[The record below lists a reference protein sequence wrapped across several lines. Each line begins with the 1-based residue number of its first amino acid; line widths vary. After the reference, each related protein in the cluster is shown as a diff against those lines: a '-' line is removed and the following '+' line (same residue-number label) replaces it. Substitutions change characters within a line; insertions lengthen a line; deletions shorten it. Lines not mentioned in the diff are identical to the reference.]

1 MILMNKNNMKKILI
15 IHNKYQNI
23 GGEDIAVDQEV
34 NTLKKYFDVHE
45 LYFSNNFSNYFSDIF
60 GLLNSNN
67 KKSNE
72 ILNKTLKEFNPNIV
86 YVHNTWFKASLGIF
100 NILKSKNIKTV
111 IKLHNFRYDC
121 TRFHRISNHLNK
133 NNICF
138 RCGIDKTSFN
148 FYNKYFAES
157 YIKSFLINN
166 YGKKYFNVIKS
177 EDLNIFVLTNFHKE
191 YLRNLNIKTKSI
203 YTQPN
208 FMNFENDIQSL
219 KPKNEFTY
227 AGRISKEKGI
237 SELIKSFKDS
247 NLKDYVLNIIGTGPM
262 LKQLSDENQIYPNI
276 RFYGEMDNSK
286 VIEIIKS
293 SKAVVTST
301 KMYEGQPTVLCEASV
316 NKVPSIF
323 PNFGGISEFFPVD
336 YDLSFEQFDYEDLT
350 EKFVYASKNDL
361 YEYGSKNYEF
371 LKSKL
376 NDDFLIKRFNLLLE
390 ENE

>member
-34 NTLKKYFDVHE
+34 N
-45 LYFSNNFSNYFSDIF
+45 IF
-60 GLLNSNN
+60 GLINSNN

-166 YGKKYFNVIKS
+166 YGKKYFNIIKS

-203 YTQPN
+203 YTQTN
-208 FMNFENDIQSL
+208 FMNFENNIQSL

-336 YDLSFEQFDYEDLT
+336 YDLSFKQFDYEDLT
-350 EKFVYASKNDL
+350 QKFVYASKNDL

>member
-1 MILMNKNNMKKILI
+1 MRKIILLLFLSI
-15 IHNKYQNI
+15 ISHQKALA
-23 GGEDIAVDQEV
+23 EKVA
-34 NTLKKYFDVHE
+34 FDSPE
-45 LYFSNNFSNYFSDIF
+45 GWGMSYM
-60 GLLNSNN
+60 
-67 KKSNE
+67 
-72 ILNKTLKEFNPNIV
+72 TA
-86 YVHNTWFKASLGIF
+86 ASL
-100 NILKSKNIKTV
+100 NLS
-111 IKLHNFRYDC
+111 
-121 TRFHRISNHLNK
+121 
-133 NNICF
+133 
-138 RCGIDKTSFN
+138 DKFPET
-148 FYNKYFAES
+148 
-157 YIKSFLINN
+157 LPL
-166 YGKKYFNVIKS
+166 GQFNVSAEISTIPELNEEQQRIGFGGFKS

-208 FMNFENDIQSL
+208 FMNFENNIQSL

-276 RFYGEMDNSK
+276 RFYGEIDNSK
-286 VIEIIKS
+286 VIEIIKN

-316 NKVPSIF
+316 NKIPSIF

-336 YDLSFEQFDYEDLT
+336 YDLSFKQFDYQDLT
-350 EKFVYASKNDL
+350 QKFVYASKNDL
-361 YEYGSKNYEF
+361 SEYGSKNYEF

-376 NDDFLIKRFNLLLE
+376 NEDFLIKRFNLILD